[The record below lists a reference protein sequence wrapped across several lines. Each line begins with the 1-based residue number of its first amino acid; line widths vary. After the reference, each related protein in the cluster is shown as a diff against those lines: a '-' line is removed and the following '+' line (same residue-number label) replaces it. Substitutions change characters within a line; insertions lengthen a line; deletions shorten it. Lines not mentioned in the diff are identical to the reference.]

1 MRNFNN
7 DDRGGWKPKKTFGK
21 RPFGGDRGDR
31 NFDGPEM
38 HQTVCD
44 GCGDECEVPFKPNG
58 RKPVYCRSCFKKEE
72 GDEGSFDRRS
82 NDRGGDRG
90 ERRDFDRPRYE
101 ERPRFEKPRYED
113 KPRFEKPQA
122 TENYKAQ
129 FEMLNFKMD
138 LIIKALQSMGMAT
151 SALKPIKEAKAEKEM
166 PKDEAKAAPKVEA
179 EPEVKKEKAPKAA
192 KAAKEEHEG
201 PALSKPIKIVRKKKA
216 E

>member
-1 MRNFNN
+1 
-7 DDRGGWKPKKTFGK
+7 
-21 RPFGGDRGDR
+21 
-31 NFDGPEM
+31 
-38 HQTVCD
+38 
-44 GCGDECEVPFKPNG
+44 
-58 RKPVYCRSCFKKEE
+58 
-72 GDEGSFDRRS
+72 
-82 NDRGGDRG
+82 
-90 ERRDFDRPRYE
+90 
-101 ERPRFEKPRYED
+101 
-113 KPRFEKPQA
+113 
-122 TENYKAQ
+122 
-129 FEMLNFKMD
+129 MD